1 MTVVPILGLGDAPT
15 NHARLRDWVRDTAA
29 LTQPDRIEWCD
40 GSEQEW
46 DRLTTQLVATGT
58 FTRLAGKPNSF
69 WAASDPSDVARIE
82 ERTFICSRA
91 EQDCGPTNNW
101 MHPDDMKSIMTGL
114 YRGCMRGRTMYVV
127 PFCMGPL
134 GDRRPKLGVEITD
147 SAYVVCSMK
156 IMTRMG
162 AVALRKFTSPE
173 GGDADFV
180 PCLHSVGYP
189 LEPGQADVPWP
200 CNDTK
205 YISHFPDEKLIW
217 SYGSGYGGNALLGK
231 KCYALRIASVLA
243 RDEGWL
249 AEHML
254 ILKLTSPQRVTH
266 YVAAAFPS
274 ACGKTNLALLEPTI
288 PGWTVQTLGDDIA
301 WMRFG
306 ADGRLYAVNPEAGF
320 FGVAPGTSWKT
331 NPNAMRTLRCGNS
344 IFTNVALTDD
354 GDIWWEGM
362 EPVPAHATS
371 WTKQD
376 WTPADGATGQRGAH
390 PNSRYCTPM
399 AQCPVLAEEWDD
411 PAGVPIS
418 AILFGGRR
426 ASTIPLVNEAFDW
439 QHGVFLGATLSSEKT
454 AAAVGGLGEVRRDP
468 MAMLPFLGYH
478 AGDYFQHWINVGKG
492 ADAGKLPKI
501 FYVNWFRRG
510 VGQRYLWPGF
520 GENSRVLKWIIERVE
535 GRASAAD
542 TAIGRVPTPD
552 QLDLSGLD
560 TPIED
565 VSAALAVDIDEW
577 RAELPLIEQ
586 WFDKIGDA
594 LPTPLRDEFISLH
607 HRLLHPAGSAG

>member
-1 MTVVPILGLGDAPT
+1 MAIPGLDDAPT
-15 NHARLRDWVRDTAA
+15 SHFRLRTWVRDTAE

-40 GSEQEW
+40 GSEREW
-46 DRLTTQLVATGT
+46 DRLTAQLVDTGT
-58 FTRLAGKPNSF
+58 FTRLDRKPNSF
-69 WAASDPSDVARIE
+69 WAASDPSDVARVE
-82 ERTFICSRA
+82 ERTFICSQA

-101 MHPDDMKSIMTGL
+101 MHPDRMKSIMTEL

-134 GDRRPKLGVEITD
+134 GDPKPKLGVEITD
-147 SAYVVCSMK
+147 SPYVVCSMK

-162 AVALRKFTSPE
+162 AAALRMFTPPE
-173 GGDADFV
+173 GGEADFV

-189 LEPGQADVPWP
+189 LEPGQADMPWP

-205 YISHFPDEKLIW
+205 YISHVPEERLIW

-243 RDEGWL
+243 RDEGGL

-254 ILKLTSPQRVTH
+254 ILKLTSPERVTH

-274 ACGKTNLALLEPTI
+274 ACGKTNLAMLEPTI
-288 PGWTVQTLGDDIA
+288 PGWTAETLGDDIA
-301 WMRFG
+301 WLRFG
-306 ADGRLYAVNPEAGF
+306 SDGRLYAVNPENGF

-331 NPNAMRTLRCGNS
+331 NPNAMRTLRYGNS

-354 GDIWWEGM
+354 GDIWWEGL
-362 EPVPAHATS
+362 EATPAHATS

-376 WTPADGATGQRGAH
+376 WTPADGAAGQRCAH

-399 AQCPVLAEEWDD
+399 AQCPVLADEWDD
-411 PAGVPIS
+411 PGGVPIS

-454 AAAVGGLGEVRRDP
+454 AAAAGGLGEVRRDP
-468 MAMLPFLGYH
+468 MAMLPFIGYH
-478 AGDYFQHWINVGKG
+478 AGDYIHHWLGVGKQ
-492 ADAGKLPKI
+492 ADASKLPKI

-510 VGQRYLWPGF
+510 ADQRYLWPGF

-535 GRASAAD
+535 GRAAAAD

-560 TPIED
+560 IPAED
-565 VSAALAVDIDEW
+565 VNAALAVDVEEW
-577 RAELPLIEQ
+577 RAEIPRIER
-586 WFDKIGDA
+586 WFATIGDA
-594 LPTPLRDEFISLH
+594 LPASLH
-607 HRLLHPAGSAG
+607 DELDALTHRLFSR